1 VTFQIAYKAM
11 NDHTWIMSVM
21 AISRCLSCFYDNV
34 NREEVDKLMLSL
46 SAEACNRPIL

>member
-21 AISRCLSCFYDNV
+21 AISCFYDNV
-34 NREEVDKLMLSL
+34 NREEVDKLMLSI
-46 SAEACNRPIL
+46 SAEACNRPTL